1 MVKRLTH
8 IQEIRKFDPYYCYQR
23 INMWDFSK
31 FLDGEIE
38 EVYKLLIKERNKRLN
53 AACAKKMFRNR
64 K

>member
-1 MVKRLTH
+1 
-8 IQEIRKFDPYYCYQR
+8 
-23 INMWDFSK
+23 MWDFSK